1 MADENE
7 ALLEEIKALR
17 QQVQM
22 LQSREQTL
30 VERVHSLE
38 AQNEAQVHADQEII
52 QQERLRALEEM
63 AQGVAHNFNNVL
75 VGVLGYAQIIELQC
89 NDEKILECAAKI
101 SDNALRAKDLVQK
114 LNQSVREAGSQPLD
128 RVTTLH
134 TIVREAIK
142 ATQPQ
147 WQESAIARDVKIEIE
162 EVLED
167 VPPIKGNPVE
177 LHHVLSHLITNAADA
192 LPDGGIITISTQ
204 TTKGQV
210 ALCVRDDGVGMDA
223 ETQKRIF
230 EPFFT
235 TKQDV
240 GSGLGLS
247 MAYRTVS
254 RWGGR
259 LDVKSSPQK
268 GSSFTLFLPVWDEG
282 SSNLVDSDEPRP
294 ARILVVDDEEAVFD
308 VLKTALAE
316 YDLTPFEEAERA
328 LGLFE
333 VGFYDIALLDLK
345 LPGMSGDELSVKL
358 KEIEPGL
365 VTVLMTGGDVLEED
379 DLMSAFDFHITKPFR
394 FNELKGVVKQACEKR
409 KITNDK
415 RQM

>member
-1 MADENE
+1 MADENK

-17 QQVQM
+17 QQVEM

-30 VERVHSLE
+30 IERVHNLE
-38 AQNEAQVHADQEII
+38 AQSEAQVHADQEII

-89 NDEKILECAAKI
+89 KDEKILECAAKI

-147 WQESAIARDVKIEIE
+147 WQDGAAARDVKIEIAE
-162 EVLED
+162 ALED

-177 LHHVLSHLITNAADA
+177 LHHVLSHLITNASDA
-192 LPDGGIITISTQ
+192 LPDGGTITISTQ
-204 TTKGQV
+204 TSKGQV
-210 ALCVRDDGVGMDA
+210 ALCVHDDGVGMDA

-247 MAYRTVS
+247 MAYRTVN

-268 GSSFTLFLPVWDEG
+268 GSSFTLLLPVWDEG
-282 SSNLVDSDEPRP
+282 ASALVDSDEPRP

-345 LPGMSGDELSVKL
+345 LPGMSGDELSIKL
-358 KEIEPGL
+358 KEIEPDL
-365 VTVLMTGGDVLEED
+365 VTVLMTGWDVLGED
-379 DLMSAFDFHITKPFR
+379 DLTQAFDYHITKPFR
-394 FNELKGVVKQACEKR
+394 FNELKDVVKQACEKR
-409 KITNDK
+409 KIANGK
-415 RQM
+415 R

>member
-1 MADENE
+1 MADEKQTLLDEIE
-7 ALLEEIKALR
+7 ALRE
-17 QQVQM
+17 QVKM

-30 VERVHSLE
+30 VDRVRSLE

-89 NDEKILECAAKI
+89 SDEKILECAQKI
-101 SDNALRAKDLVQK
+101 SDNALRAKELVQK
-114 LNQSVREAGSQPLD
+114 LNRSVREAGSQPLD

-134 TIVREAIK
+134 TIVREAVK

-147 WQESAIARDVKIEIE
+147 WQEGAKSRGIAIDIQEHLDI
-162 EVLED
+162 

-177 LHHVLSHLITNAADA
+177 LHHVLSHLITNAVDA
-192 LPDGGIITISTQ
+192 MPEGGHIVISTRADNNL
-204 TTKGQV
+204 V
-210 ALCVRDDGVGMDA
+210 AIGVQDDGVGMDA

-247 MAYRTVS
+247 MTYRTVN

-259 LDVKSSPQK
+259 VEVKSTPDK
-268 GSSFTLFLPVWDEG
+268 GSTFTIWLPTWQDGVTG
-282 SSNLVDSDEPRP
+282 QSDDGERM

-316 YDLTPFEEAERA
+316 YHLTPFEEAERA

-333 VGFYDIALLDLK
+333 VGFYDIALIDLK
-345 LPGMSGDELSVKL
+345 LPGMSGDELSIKL
-358 KEIEPGL
+358 KEVEPDL
-365 VTVLMTGGDVLEED
+365 VTVLMTGWDVMED
-379 DLMSAFDFHITKPFR
+379 DHVVAAFDYHIKKPFR
-394 FNELKGVVKQACEKR
+394 FNELKAVVKKAYE
-409 KITNDK
+409 K
-415 RQM
+415 RQMIDAKKEP

>member
-1 MADENE
+1 MPDEKE
-7 ALLEEIKALR
+7 VSLDVLAELR
-17 QQVQM
+17 QQIET
-22 LQSREQTL
+22 LQAREQTL
-30 VERVHSLE
+30 VERVRSLE
-38 AQNEAQVHADQEII
+38 AQSEAQVRANQEII

-75 VGVLGYAQIIELQC
+75 VGVLGYAQIIELQSS
-89 NDEKILECAAKI
+89 DEKILECAQKI
-101 SDNALRAKDLVQK
+101 SNNALRAKELVQK
-114 LNQSVREAGSQPLD
+114 LNKSVREAGSKPLD

-147 WQESAIARDVKIEIE
+147 WQESSKMHGVHIEIE
-162 EVLED
+162 EVLEN

-177 LHHVLSHLITNAADA
+177 LHHVLSHLITNAVDA
-192 LPDGGIITISTQ
+192 LPEGGKITLSTQ
-204 TTKGQV
+204 ALKDHV
-210 ALCVRDDGVGMDA
+210 AICVGDDGVGMDA

-254 RWGGR
+254 SWGGR
-259 LDVKSSPQK
+259 IDVKSAPQK
-268 GSSFTLFLPVWDEG
+268 GSVFTLCLPLWQDRAQDG
-282 SSNLVDSDEPRP
+282 TSDEQRP

-308 VLKTALAE
+308 VLKTALSD
-316 YDLTPFEEAERA
+316 YDLTPFEEGERA

-345 LPGMSGDELSVKL
+345 LPGMSGDELSKKL
-358 KEIEPGL
+358 KEIDPKL
-365 VTVLMTGGDVLEED
+365 ITVLMTGWDVLED
-379 DLMSAFDFHITKPFR
+379 DSVIDVFDFHITKPFR
-394 FNELKGVVKQACEKR
+394 FNELKEMVKKAC
-409 KITNDK
+409 DK
-415 RQM
+415 RAKNN

>member
-1 MADENE
+1 MAEENE
-7 ALLEEIKALR
+7 TLLEEITALR
-17 QQVQM
+17 QQVAM
-22 LQSREQTL
+22 LQLREQTL
-30 VERVHSLE
+30 VERVRSLE
-38 AQNEAQVHADQEII
+38 AQSEAQVLANQEII

-89 NDEKILECAAKI
+89 KDEKILECAEKI
-101 SDNALRAKDLVQK
+101 SNNALRAKELVQK
-114 LNQSVREAGSQPLD
+114 LNRSVREAGSQPLD

-147 WQESAIARDVKIEIE
+147 WQVSAETRGVKIDMQEQ
-162 EVLED
+162 LED

-177 LHHVLSHLITNAADA
+177 LHHVLSHLITNSADA
-192 LPDGGIITISTQ
+192 LPQGGRISIST
-204 TTKGQV
+204 KAIKDQV
-210 ALCVRDDGVGMDA
+210 AICVQDNGVGMDA

-247 MAYRTVS
+247 MAYRTVN

-259 LDVKSSPQK
+259 IEVKSTPQK
-268 GSSFTLFLPVWDEG
+268 GSAFTLWLPIWQD
-282 SSNLVDSDEPRP
+282 NLSENKNSGESRP
-294 ARILVVDDEEAVFD
+294 SRILVVDDEEAVFD

-333 VGFYDIALLDLK
+333 VGFYDVALLDLK
-345 LPGMSGDELSVKL
+345 LPGMSGDALSLKL
-358 KEIEPGL
+358 KEIEPNL
-365 VTVLMTGGDVLEED
+365 VTILMTGWDVMGDD
-379 DLMSAFDFHITKPFR
+379 DVIKAFDYHITKPFR
-394 FNELKGVVKQACEKR
+394 FNELKDVVKKACK
-409 KITNDK
+409 K
-415 RQM
+415 RQTANEMQK

>member
-1 MADENE
+1 MADEKDR
-7 ALLEEIKALR
+7 LLDEVKALR
-17 QQVQM
+17 QQVKM
-22 LQSREQTL
+22 LQDREQTL
-30 VERVHSLE
+30 VERVRNLE
-38 AQNEAQVHADQEII
+38 AQSEAQVHADQEII
-52 QQERLRALEEM
+52 RQERSRALEEM

-89 NDEKILECAAKI
+89 KDEKILECAQKI
-101 SDNALRAKDLVQK
+101 SNNALRAKELVQK
-114 LNQSVREAGSQPLD
+114 LNRSVREAGSQPLD

-134 TIVREAIK
+134 MIVREAVK

-147 WQESAIARDVKIEIE
+147 WQEGAKSRGRKIEVE
-162 EVLED
+162 EALED
-167 VPPIKGNPVE
+167 VPPITGNPVE
-177 LHHVLSHLITNAADA
+177 LHYVLSHLITNAVDA
-192 LPDGGIITISTQ
+192 LPKGGHIVISTRA
-204 TTKGQV
+204 TKDRV
-210 ALCVRDDGVGMDA
+210 AIDVRDDGIGMDA

-247 MAYRTVS
+247 MAYRTVN

-259 LDVKSSPQK
+259 LEVKSVPGQ
-268 GSSFTLFLPVWDEG
+268 GSTFTLWLPIWKEDVSGHVETDAA
-282 SSNLVDSDEPRP
+282 RP

-316 YDLTPFEEAERA
+316 YDLTPFEEGERA

-345 LPGMSGDELSVKL
+345 LPGMSGDVLSKKL
-358 KEIEPGL
+358 KEIEPDL
-365 VTVLMTGGDVLEED
+365 VTVLMTGWDVVED
-379 DLMSAFDFHITKPFR
+379 DGVRNAFDYHITKPFR
-394 FNELKGVVKQACEKR
+394 FNELKDVVKKACEKR
-409 KITNDK
+409 LKK
-415 RQM
+415 

>member
-1 MADENE
+1 MAEEKED
-7 ALLEEIKALR
+7 LLEEITALR
-17 QQVQM
+17 QQVAL
-22 LQSREQTL
+22 LQTREQTL
-30 VERVHSLE
+30 VERVRSLE
-38 AQNEAQVHADQEII
+38 AQSEAQVLANQEII

-89 NDEKILECAAKI
+89 KDDKIRECAEKI
-101 SDNALRAKDLVQK
+101 SNNALRAKELVQK
-114 LNQSVREAGSQPLD
+114 LNRSVREAGSQPLD

-147 WQESAIARDVKIEIE
+147 WQDSATARGVKIEIQE
-162 EVLED
+162 LLED

-177 LHHVLSHLITNAADA
+177 LHHVLSHLITNASDA
-192 LPDGGIITISTQ
+192 LPNGGTITLST
-204 TTKGQV
+204 KALKDQV
-210 ALCVRDDGVGMDA
+210 AISVRDNGVGMDA

-247 MAYRTVS
+247 MAYRTVN

-259 LDVKSSPQK
+259 IEVKSAPEK
-268 GSSFTLFLPVWDEG
+268 GSAFTLWLPIWQDGLSENK
-282 SSNLVDSDEPRP
+282 NLDKPRP
-294 ARILVVDDEEAVFD
+294 PRILVVDDEEAVFD

-333 VGFYDIALLDLK
+333 VGFYDVALLDLK
-345 LPGMSGDELSVKL
+345 LPGMSGDALSLKL
-358 KEIEPGL
+358 KEIEPNL
-365 VTVLMTGGDVLEED
+365 ITILMTGWDVMGDD
-379 DLMSAFDFHITKPFR
+379 DVIKAFDYHITKPFR
-394 FNELKGVVKQACEKR
+394 FNELKDVVKKACEKR
-409 KITNDK
+409 QKKNGK
-415 RQM
+415 

>member
-1 MADENE
+1 MAEKKED
-7 ALLEEIKALR
+7 LLEEINALR
-17 QQVQM
+17 QQVAQ
-22 LQSREQTL
+22 LQTREQTL
-30 VERVHSLE
+30 VERVRSLE
-38 AQNEAQVHADQEII
+38 AQSEAQVLANQEII
-52 QQERLRALEEM
+52 QQERLCALEEM

-89 NDEKILECAAKI
+89 KDEKILECAEKI
-101 SDNALRAKDLVQK
+101 SSNALRAKELVQK
-114 LNQSVREAGSQPLD
+114 LNRSVREAGSQPLD

-134 TIVREAIK
+134 TIVREAVK

-147 WQESAIARDVKIEIE
+147 WQGSATARGVKIDIQEL
-162 EVLED
+162 LED

-177 LHHVLSHLITNAADA
+177 LHHVLSHLITNASDA
-192 LPDGGIITISTQ
+192 LPNGGMITLST
-204 TTKGQV
+204 KALEDQV
-210 ALCVRDDGVGMDA
+210 AICVRDDGVGMDA

-247 MAYRTVS
+247 MAYRTVN

-259 LDVKSSPQK
+259 IEVKSTPDK
-268 GSSFTLFLPVWDEG
+268 GSAFTLWLPIWQEG
-282 SSNLVDSDEPRP
+282 LSENKRSDTPRP
-294 ARILVVDDEEAVFD
+294 SRILVVDDEEAVFD

-316 YDLTPFEEAERA
+316 YDLMPFEEAERA

-345 LPGMSGDELSVKL
+345 LPGMSGDALSLKL
-358 KEIEPGL
+358 KEIEPNL
-365 VTVLMTGGDVLEED
+365 ITVLMTGWDVMGDD
-379 DLMSAFDFHITKPFR
+379 DVIKAFDFHITKPFR
-394 FNELKGVVKQACEKR
+394 FNELKDVVKKACEKR
-409 KITNDK
+409 QQINDK
-415 RQM
+415 KK

>member
-1 MADENE
+1 MADET
-7 ALLEEIKALR
+7 AVLKEEVKALR

-30 VERVHSLE
+30 VERVRSLE
-38 AQNEAQVHADQEII
+38 AQSEAQVHADQEII
-52 QQERLRALEEM
+52 QQERLRALEDM

-75 VGVLGYAQIIELQC
+75 VGVLGYAQIIELQSQ
-89 NDEKILECAAKI
+89 DEKVLECAQKI
-101 SDNALRAKDLVQK
+101 SDNALRAKELVQK
-114 LNQSVREAGSQPLD
+114 LNRSVREAGSQPLD

-134 TIVREAIK
+134 TIVREALK

-147 WQESAIARDVKIEIE
+147 WQDGAQKRGVAISIE
-162 EVLED
+162 ELLED

-177 LHHVLSHLITNAADA
+177 LHHVLSHLITNAVDA
-192 LPDGGIITISTQ
+192 LPEGGKITLSTRA
-204 TTKGQV
+204 TADQV
-210 ALCVRDDGVGMDA
+210 AISVSDNGIGMDTD
-223 ETQKRIF
+223 TQKRIF

-247 MAYRTVS
+247 MLYRTVS

-259 LDVKSSPQK
+259 VNVKSAPEK
-268 GSSFTLFLPVWDEG
+268 GSTFTIWLPIWKDSIGKDDGVDEK
-282 SSNLVDSDEPRP
+282 RP
-294 ARILVVDDEEAVFD
+294 ARVLVVDDEEAVFD

-333 VGFYDIALLDLK
+333 VGFYDVALLDLK
-345 LPGMSGDELSVKL
+345 LPGMSGDELSMKL
-358 KEIEPGL
+358 KEIDPDL
-365 VTVLMTGGDVLEED
+365 VTVLMTGWDVLEED
-379 DLMSAFDFHITKPFR
+379 QVVQAFDFHIKKPFR
-394 FNELKGVVKQACEKR
+394 FNELKAVVKQACEKR
-409 KITNDK
+409 A
-415 RQM
+415 QH

>member
-7 ALLEEIKALR
+7 TLLEENKALR
-17 QQVQM
+17 QQVLM
-22 LQSREQTL
+22 LQAREQTL
-30 VERVHSLE
+30 IERVHSLE

-52 QQERLRALEEM
+52 QQERLHALEEM

-89 NDEKILECAAKI
+89 KDQKILECAHKI
-101 SDNALRAKDLVQK
+101 SANALRAKDLVQK
-114 LNQSVREAGSQPLD
+114 LNRSVREAGSQPLD

-142 ATQPQ
+142 ATKPQ
-147 WQESAIARDVKIEIE
+147 WQDSAKKRGVKIEIE
-162 EVLED
+162 ETLED

-192 LPDGGIITISTQ
+192 LPKGGTIMISIRAS
-204 TTKGQV
+204 KDQV
-210 ALCVRDDGVGMDA
+210 AIGVRDDGVGMDA

-247 MAYRTVS
+247 MAYRTAN
-254 RWGGR
+254 RLGGH
-259 LDVKSSPQK
+259 LDVKSAPQK
-268 GSSFTLFLPVWDEG
+268 GSTFTLWLPMWQEG
-282 SSNLVDSDEPRP
+282 VSNDTHSDKPRP

-308 VLKTALAE
+308 VLQTALAE

-333 VGFYDIALLDLK
+333 VGFYDVALIDLK

-365 VTVLMTGGDVLEED
+365 ITILMTGWDVLEED
-379 DLMSAFDFHITKPFR
+379 DVKKAFDYHISKPFR
-394 FNELKGVVKQACEKR
+394 FNELKDVVKRACEKR
-409 KITNDK
+409 QKGK
-415 RQM
+415 VESKK

>member
-1 MADENE
+1 MA
-7 ALLEEIKALR
+7 EEKEDLIAEINTLR
-17 QQVQM
+17 QQVVL
-22 LQSREQTL
+22 LQTREQTL
-30 VERVHSLE
+30 VERVRSLE
-38 AQNEAQVHADQEII
+38 AQSEAQVLANQEII

-89 NDEKILECAAKI
+89 KDEKILECAEKI
-101 SDNALRAKDLVQK
+101 SNNALRAKELVQK
-114 LNQSVREAGSQPLD
+114 LNRSVREAGSQPLD

-147 WQESAIARDVKIEIE
+147 WQVSAETRGVKIDMQEQ
-162 EVLED
+162 LED

-177 LHHVLSHLITNAADA
+177 LHHVLSHLITNSADA
-192 LPDGGIITISTQ
+192 LPQGGRISIST
-204 TTKGQV
+204 KAIKDQV
-210 ALCVRDDGVGMDA
+210 AICVQDNGVGMDA

-247 MAYRTVS
+247 MAYRTVN
-254 RWGGR
+254 RWGGCIE
-259 LDVKSSPQK
+259 VKSTPQK
-268 GSSFTLFLPVWDEG
+268 GSAFTLWLPIWQD
-282 SSNLVDSDEPRP
+282 NLSENKNSGESRP
-294 ARILVVDDEEAVFD
+294 SRILVVDDEEAVFD

-333 VGFYDIALLDLK
+333 VGFYDVALLDLK
-345 LPGMSGDELSVKL
+345 LPGMSGDALSLKL
-358 KEIEPGL
+358 KEIEPNL
-365 VTVLMTGGDVLEED
+365 VTILMTGWDVMGDD
-379 DLMSAFDFHITKPFR
+379 DVIKAFDYHITKPFR
-394 FNELKGVVKQACEKR
+394 FNELKDVVKKACK
-409 KITNDK
+409 K
-415 RQM
+415 RQTANEMQK

>member
-1 MADENE
+1 MADEKDV
-7 ALLEEIKALR
+7 LLDEVTALR
-17 QQVQM
+17 QQVKM
-22 LQSREQTL
+22 LQDREQTL
-30 VERVHSLE
+30 VERVHNLE
-38 AQNEAQVHADQEII
+38 AQSEAQVHADQEII
-52 QQERLRALEEM
+52 QQERSRALEEM

-89 NDEKILECAAKI
+89 KDEKILECAQKI
-101 SDNALRAKDLVQK
+101 SNNALRAKELVQK
-114 LNQSVREAGSQPLD
+114 LNKSVREAGSQPLD

-147 WQESAIARDVKIEIE
+147 WQDSAKSRGRKIEIE
-162 EVLED
+162 DALED
-167 VPPIKGNPVE
+167 VPPITGNPVE

-192 LPDGGIITISTQ
+192 LPKGGHIVISTRA
-204 TTKGQV
+204 TKDRV
-210 ALCVRDDGVGMDA
+210 AICVRDDGIGMDT

-247 MAYRTVS
+247 MAYRTVN

-259 LDVKSSPQK
+259 LEVKSAPGQ
-268 GSSFTLFLPVWDEG
+268 GSTFTLWLPIWQEG
-282 SSNLVDSDEPRP
+282 VSEKKAADIPRP

-345 LPGMSGDELSVKL
+345 LPGMSGDALSKKL

-365 VTVLMTGGDVLEED
+365 VTVLMTGWDVIED
-379 DLMSAFDFHITKPFR
+379 DDVRNAFDYHLTKPFR
-394 FNELKGVVKQACEKR
+394 FNELKEVVKQACEKR
-409 KITNDK
+409 LKTKDK
-415 RQM
+415 

>member
-1 MADENE
+1 MA
-7 ALLEEIKALR
+7 EEKEDLIAEINTLR
-17 QQVQM
+17 QQVVL
-22 LQSREQTL
+22 LQTREQTL
-30 VERVHSLE
+30 VERVRSLE
-38 AQNEAQVHADQEII
+38 AQSEAQVLANQEII

-89 NDEKILECAAKI
+89 KDEKILECAEKI
-101 SDNALRAKDLVQK
+101 SNNALRAKELVQK
-114 LNQSVREAGSQPLD
+114 LNRSVREAGSQPLD

-147 WQESAIARDVKIEIE
+147 WQDSAAARGVKIDIQELLE
-162 EVLED
+162 E

-177 LHHVLSHLITNAADA
+177 LHHVLSHLITNASDA
-192 LPDGGIITISTQ
+192 LPNGGTITLST
-204 TTKGQV
+204 KALKDQV
-210 ALCVRDDGVGMDA
+210 AICVCDDGVGMDA

-247 MAYRTVS
+247 MAYRTVN

-259 LDVKSSPQK
+259 IEVKSTPEK
-268 GSSFTLFLPVWDEG
+268 GSAFTLWLPIWQDGLPENK
-282 SSNLVDSDEPRP
+282 NLDTPRP
-294 ARILVVDDEEAVFD
+294 PRILVVDDEEAVFD

-333 VGFYDIALLDLK
+333 VGFYDVALLDLK
-345 LPGMSGDELSVKL
+345 LPGMSGDVLSIKL
-358 KEIEPGL
+358 KEIEPNL
-365 VTVLMTGGDVLEED
+365 VTILMTGWDVMGDD
-379 DLMSAFDFHITKPFR
+379 DVIKAFDYHITKPFR
-394 FNELKGVVKQACEKR
+394 FNELKGVVKKACEKR
-409 KITNDK
+409 QQTNEMQK
-415 RQM
+415 

>member
-1 MADENE
+1 MADEKDVLLNE
-7 ALLEEIKALR
+7 VKALR
-17 QQVQM
+17 QQVKM
-22 LQSREQTL
+22 LQDREQTL
-30 VERVHSLE
+30 VERVHNLE
-38 AQNEAQVHADQEII
+38 AQSEAQVHADQEII
-52 QQERLRALEEM
+52 QQERSRALEEM

-89 NDEKILECAAKI
+89 KDEKILECAQKI
-101 SDNALRAKDLVQK
+101 SNNALRAKELVQK
-114 LNQSVREAGSQPLD
+114 LNRSVREAGSQPLD

-134 TIVREAIK
+134 TIVHEAVK

-147 WQESAIARDVKIEIE
+147 WQDSAKSRGRKIEIE
-162 EVLED
+162 ENLED
-167 VPPIKGNPVE
+167 VPPITGNPVE

-192 LPDGGIITISTQ
+192 LPKGGHIVISTRA
-204 TTKGQV
+204 TKDRV
-210 ALCVRDDGVGMDA
+210 AICVRDDGIGMDV

-247 MAYRTVS
+247 MAYRTVN

-259 LDVKSSPQK
+259 LEVKSTPGQ
-268 GSSFTLFLPVWDEG
+268 GSTFTLWLPIWQEG
-282 SSNLVDSDEPRP
+282 VSEKKDADIPRP

-345 LPGMSGDELSVKL
+345 LPGMSGDALSKKL

-365 VTVLMTGGDVLEED
+365 VTVLMTGWDVIED
-379 DLMSAFDFHITKPFR
+379 DEVRNAFDYHLTKPFR
-394 FNELKGVVKQACEKR
+394 FNELKDVVKQACEKR
-409 KITNDK
+409 LKTKDK
-415 RQM
+415 